1 MKRYQI
7 ISGLNFNK
15 ALEIV
20 PFAKT
25 VQLTDSNVHSSN
37 QIFFIEDHNGSVK
50 TIKSSEGGKYLSSD
64 KQRGIELS

>member
-1 MKRYQI
+1 MMRYQI

-15 ALEIV
+15 ALEVV

-25 VQLTDSNVHSSN
+25 VQLTDSNLQSSN
-37 QIFFIEDHNGSVK
+37 QLFYIEDLNGSEK
-50 TIKSSEGGKYLSSD
+50 KIKCVEGGKYLSSY